1 MGALFMRKEEW
12 AKFVLQAGTPVQ
24 IEIDST
30 PLRGLVSAVDIVGT
44 FAQSNEDGSIL
55 ITVVRKDPNDA
66 PNFINIDKYDVWH
79 DGPFR
84 AEYPRVV
91 TQSSTSDD
99 SGMRSFLEDWV
110 MIIPLAKGE
119 DHHLPDVPAAFKAI
133 LEDNGGAS

>member
-1 MGALFMRKEEW
+1 MRKEEW
-12 AKFVLQAGTPVQ
+12 AKFVLQVGMPVQ
-24 IEIDST
+24 IEVDST

-55 ITVVRKDPNDA
+55 IAVVRKDPDDA

-79 DGPFR
+79 DGPLH

-91 TQSSTSDD
+91 TQASTSDD
-99 SGMRSFLEDWV
+99 SAMRSFLEDWV
-110 MIIPLAKGE
+110 MIIPLAKDE
-119 DHHLPDVPAAFKAI
+119 DHHLPDVPVVFKAI